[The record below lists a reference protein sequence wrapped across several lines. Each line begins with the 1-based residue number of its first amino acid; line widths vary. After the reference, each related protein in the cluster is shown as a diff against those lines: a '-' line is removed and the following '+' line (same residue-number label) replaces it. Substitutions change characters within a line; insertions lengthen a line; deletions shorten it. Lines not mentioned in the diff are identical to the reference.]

1 MKRLKLF
8 LFITLLVTF
17 GFAKT
22 PQKHLTPK
30 EAFNVSAIESDGVI
44 KSKIILGKGIHLYRE
59 SLKYT
64 IIKPKEIKLKFDAP
78 KAHELD
84 GDMVY
89 IDEVNITLPLAEISS
104 KIEGNRYTLL
114 IEFQGCSDNGLCYN
128 PMEKEFVFELPSGS
142 STGFW
147 DKITNLTSA
156 SNTGVVV
163 DVLKAES
170 SFFVVF
176 LFFILGLLLALTPCI
191 FPMIPI
197 LSSIL
202 VAQSD
207 GKRQS
212 AIQGFLTSLVYVLS
226 MAITYTLVGVLSGLL
241 GADIQAIMQNP
252 WVLTAFALM
261 FLALAFSLFGYYQ
274 IQLPTKWQS
283 RINTASDSAKGKGI
297 VGTMV
302 MGFLSA
308 FIIGPC
314 VAPPLAGAVI
324 FISQTGDALLG
335 GLALFMMSMGMG
347 FPLLLIGLGA
357 GRFMPKAGGWM
368 DRVSQIFG
376 VIMLGLSIFMLSKV
390 VSVEITILLWA
401 LLFMGISL
409 FMGVFSSDSKRK
421 LVQLTGL
428 VSLVYGISLL
438 VGFLSGTTSMLHPFE
453 KFTSSS
459 TQNHSIHQT
468 EEHQGYSLAR
478 LKKEIASSS
487 LPVVVDFSKKSC
499 SACRELE
506 EFTFTN
512 QEVKEE
518 LKRFTFI
525 TVDVTNQ
532 TKEER
537 EILKKYNLFGTPNI
551 IFFDTNNNYLK
562 NKSITGFVD
571 AKRFR
576 EHLKSIQ

>member
-1 MKRLKLF
+1 MKILTPFF
-8 LFITLLVTF
+8 LMLILSF
-17 GFAKT
+17 GFSGI
-22 PQKHLTPK
+22 PPKHLSPK
-30 EAFNVSAIESDGVI
+30 EAFTLSVI
-44 KSKIILGKGIHLYRE
+44 KNAEMLDTKIILAKGIHLYAK

-64 IIKPKEIKLKFDAP
+64 IIKPKEFKLKFDAP
-78 KAHELD
+78 MAHEID

-89 IDEVNITLPLAEISS
+89 TDEVNVALPLAEITS
-104 KIEGNRYTLL
+104 KIESSRYTLL

-128 PMEKEFVFELPSGS
+128 PMEKEFIFDVPSTS

-147 DKITNLTSA
+147 NKITNLTTA

-163 DVLKAES
+163 DALKAES
-170 SFFVVF
+170 SFFVVL

-202 VAQSD
+202 VAQSED
-207 GKRQS
+207 KNQS
-212 AIQGFLTSLVYVLS
+212 AIQGFFTSLVYVLS
-226 MAITYTLVGVLSGLL
+226 MAITYTVVGVLSGLL
-241 GADIQAIMQNP
+241 GADIQATMQNP

-274 IQLPTKWQS
+274 IQLPSKWQS
-283 RINTASDSAKGKGI
+283 KIHTASDSAKGKGI
-297 VGTMV
+297 AGTV
-302 MGFLSA
+302 IMGFLSA

-368 DRVSQIFG
+368 DSVSQIFG

-438 VGFLSGTTSMLHPFE
+438 IGFLSGTTSMLHPFE

-459 TQNHSIHQT
+459 TQSHFAEQT
-468 EEHQGYSLAR
+468 EEHQGYSLER
-478 LKKEIASSS
+478 LKKEIISSK

-506 EFTFTN
+506 EFTFAN

-518 LKRFTFI
+518 LRRFTFI
-525 TVDVTNQ
+525 TIDVTNQ
-532 TKEER
+532 TKEEIA
-537 EILKKYNLFGTPNI
+537 ILKKYNLFGTPNI
-551 IFFDTNNNYLK
+551 IFFDTNNNHLE

-571 AKRFR
+571 AKRFT
-576 EHLKSIQ
+576 EHLKSIK